1 MTDYPN
7 ILPPAA
13 WVRKE
18 GGREREG
25 ERRRAAKAK
34 NKTKAGADFMLL
46 LFLRPARTTEQS
58 RPL

>member
-1 MTDYPN
+1 MTDYYPN

-18 GGREREG
+18 GGREGEG
-25 ERRRAAKAK
+25 RRAAKAK